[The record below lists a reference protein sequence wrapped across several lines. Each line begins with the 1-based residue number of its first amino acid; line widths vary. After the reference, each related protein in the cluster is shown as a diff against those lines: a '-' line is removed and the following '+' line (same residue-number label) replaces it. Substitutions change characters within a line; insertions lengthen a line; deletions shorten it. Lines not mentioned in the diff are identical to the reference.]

1 MYYFI
6 VNPTSRSGEGKRV
19 WKQLEVT
26 LKERNI
32 EYEVFYTQYPGH
44 GTKIAKKCA
53 RVSNAKIVAL
63 GGDGTIDEVINGL
76 PLNGTSTVGFIPI
89 GSGNDFARGM
99 QIPVEPE
106 KALERVLNAGEGTPM
121 DIGVVQTPKKLSHF
135 GISSGFGYDADV
147 CYEVSHSSVKKIL
160 NRLHLGKLVY
170 AYAAIKLIF
179 TFRPTDVD
187 LVLDEKETFHFKKTY
202 LISAMNL
209 QYQGGGFRFCPEAS
223 YTDGELDFLIAHG
236 LPKLA
241 ILLLFPTAYW
251 GKHIYIPGIKIIR
264 GKKLQIRSAIPQK
277 IHEDGEFIGISDQLT
292 YTVKKQS
299 LNFL

>member
-6 VNPTSRSGEGKRV
+6 VNPASRSGEGKRV

-53 RVSNAKIVAL
+53 RVSNARIIAL

-76 PLNGTSTVGFIPI
+76 PLNGTATVGFIPI

-99 QIPVEPE
+99 QLPVEPE
-106 KALERVLNAGEGTPM
+106 KALERILNAEEGTPI
-121 DIGVVQTPKKLSHF
+121 DIGVVQTSKKLSHF

-170 AYAAIKLIF
+170 AYAAVKLLF

-187 LVLDEKETFHFKKTY
+187 LTLDDNETFHFKKTY

-236 LPKLA
+236 IPKLA
-241 ILLLFPTAYW
+241 LLFLFPTAYF

-264 GKKLQIRSAIPQK
+264 GKKLQIRSTIPQK
-277 IHEDGEFIGISDQLT
+277 IHEDGEFIGISNQLT